1 MSKSLIAKAELGEE
15 KKEEGGKG
23 VWGKQMKRK
32 EFCHVRREEK
42 STSCTLGQELPSHQT
57 DQEYRLA
64 RRGRLTVTLQH
75 ILYTS
80 APYTQY
86 LAGSAGQ

>member
-1 MSKSLIAKAELGEE
+1 MSKSLIAMAELG
-15 KKEEGGKG
+15 KERRKREGRG
-23 VWGKQMKRK
+23 WGGNQKKRK

-42 STSCTLGQELPSHQT
+42 GTSCALGQELPSHQT